1 MQPDELVEIGRVA
14 KPWGI
19 KGEVKIRLTTD
30 IPNRFEGL
38 DGVYLCHEY
47 SEPTYH
53 RIEWIKRLKDAVA
66 VKFEGVETRE
76 GAEHLRGR
84 EVVVPETER
93 APLDEGEFYIYDL
106 IGLEVVDPKGKP
118 LGRLGSVYQ
127 GAAQDIFEVHTPEGP
142 VMVPAVAEYVYEVDL
157 NRKRVVLTLPAM
169 EEDSLPAGDS
179 TGLSKQ
185 SGDE

>member
-19 KGEVKIRLTTD
+19 KGEVKIKLTTD
-30 IPNRFEGL
+30 IPDRFEGL
-38 DGVYLCHEY
+38 DGVYLCHGCL
-47 SEPTYH
+47 EPTYH

-76 GAEHLRGR
+76 EVEHLRGR
-84 EVVVPETER
+84 EVAVPESER
-93 APLDEGEFYIYDL
+93 AQLEEGEFYIYDL
-106 IGLEVVDPKGKP
+106 IGLEVVDTNGKP
-118 LGRLGSVYQ
+118 LGSLGSVYQ
-127 GAAQDIFEVHTPEGP
+127 GAAQDIFVVRTPEGP

-169 EEDSLPAGDS
+169 EEDSPPAGDS
-179 TGLSKQ
+179 TGPSKQ